1 MPTVT
6 FTATG
11 RRHDGVVDLRVEFA
25 NGDTLTRTVTAA
37 KINTPAKLAAWLLAQ
52 QPDSQGE
59 ATELRRAFSV
69 TYHLTPEQQP
79 IIDTVTTA
87 EPADDAAWAVLAS
100 SQLGTITLAAALAA
114 VDNATTLAQLKA
126 VVRAVVQ
133 VVIPMRDV
141 IDRVMTRLR
150 RLGLR

>member
-11 RRHDGVVDLRVEFA
+11 RRHDGVIDLRVEFA

-37 KINTPAKLAAWLLAQ
+37 KINTPAKLAAWLLDQ

-79 IIDTVTTA
+79 IIDTVTA
-87 EPADDAAWAVLAS
+87 AKPADDAAWAVLAD
-100 SQLGTITLAAALAA
+100 SQLGTITLAEALAA
-114 VDNATTLAQLKA
+114 VDNATTLVQLKA

-133 VVIPMRDV
+133 VVIPMRDAV
-141 IDRVMTRLR
+141 DRVMTRLR